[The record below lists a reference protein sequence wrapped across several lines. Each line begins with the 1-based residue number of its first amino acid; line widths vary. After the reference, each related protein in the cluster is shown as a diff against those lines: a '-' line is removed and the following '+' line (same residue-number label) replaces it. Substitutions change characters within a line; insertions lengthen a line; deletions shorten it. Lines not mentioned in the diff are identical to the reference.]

1 MAGRPETKQYWI
13 DQLSEYWDSGLTI
26 QEYCELKEVS
36 YESARRWIAL
46 LKKEREGKGTEGE
59 ALELVEVTMPP
70 SGVSHSGTGVKIL
83 ANGVAVQVDK
93 NFDQE
98 TLIHVLSVL
107 RALPCSASAGQ

>member
-46 LKKEREGKGTEGE
+46 LKKEREGQGTAGE
-59 ALELVEVTMPP
+59 ALELVEVAMPP
-70 SGVSHSGTGVKIL
+70 LEVSQSGTGVKIL
-83 ANGVAVQVDK
+83 VK
-93 NFDQE
+93 
-98 TLIHVLSVL
+98 
-107 RALPCSASAGQ
+107 

>member
-46 LKKEREGKGTEGE
+46 LKKEREGKGAEKE
-59 ALELVEVTMPP
+59 SLELVEVGMAT
-70 SGVSHSGTGVKIL
+70 SEASQSGTGVKL
-83 ANGVAVQVDK
+83 LRDGMEVHLDK
-93 NFDQE
+93 NFDQA
-98 TLIHVLSVL
+98 TLLQVLTVL
-107 RALPCSASAGQ
+107 RALACSVSAGQ

>member
-26 QEYCELKEVS
+26 PEYCELKEVS

-46 LKKEREGKGTEGE
+46 LKKEREGKGPEGE
-59 ALELVEVTMPP
+59 VLELVEVSMPRLG
-70 SGVSHSGTGVKIL
+70 SSQSGTGVKVL
-83 ANGVAVQVDK
+83 AHGLEVQVDK

-98 TLIHVLSVL
+98 TLIQVLTVL

>member
-1 MAGRPETKQYWI
+1 MAGRSETKQYWI

-46 LKKEREGKGTEGE
+46 LKKERDGKGTEGG
-59 ALELVEVTMPP
+59 ALELVEVSMPRLG
-70 SGVSHSGTGVKIL
+70 SSQSGTGVNVL
-83 ANGVAVQVDK
+83 ANGLEVQVDK

-98 TLIHVLSVL
+98 TLIQVLTVL

>member
-46 LKKEREGKGTEGE
+46 LKKEREGQAAEKHVVLFAE
-59 ALELVEVTMPP
+59 AERAENIFAGIIVGSKAELR
-70 SGVSHSGTGVKIL
+70 GVL
-83 ANGVAVQVDK
+83 AQGAFLVDG
-93 NFDQE
+93 
-98 TLIHVLSVL
+98 VLSRNHETPGVL
-107 RALPCSASAGQ
+107 S

>member
-46 LKKEREGKGTEGE
+46 LKKEREGKGAEKE
-59 ALELVEVTMPP
+59 SLELVEVSMPQLG
-70 SGVSHSGTGVKIL
+70 SSQSGTGVKLLRDGIE
-83 ANGVAVQVDK
+83 VQLDK

-98 TLIHVLSVL
+98 TLLQALSVL
-107 RALPCSASAGQ
+107 RALACSASAGQ

>member
-46 LKKEREGKGTEGE
+46 LKKEREGKGPERE
-59 ALELVEVTMPP
+59 ALELVEVGMPT
-70 SGVSHSGTGVKIL
+70 SEASQSGTGVKLLRDGIEVHL
-83 ANGVAVQVDK
+83 DK
-93 NFDQE
+93 NFDEE
-98 TLIHVLSVL
+98 TLLRVLTVL
-107 RALPCSASAGQ
+107 RALACSASAGQ

>member
-46 LKKEREGKGTEGE
+46 LKKEREGQGTAGE
-59 ALELVEVTMPP
+59 ALELVEVAMPP
-70 SGVSHSGTGVKIL
+70 LEVSQSGTGVKIL
-83 ANGVAVQVDK
+83 VNGVAVQVDK

-98 TLIHVLSVL
+98 TLIQVLTVL
-107 RALPCSASAGQ
+107 RALSCSASAGL